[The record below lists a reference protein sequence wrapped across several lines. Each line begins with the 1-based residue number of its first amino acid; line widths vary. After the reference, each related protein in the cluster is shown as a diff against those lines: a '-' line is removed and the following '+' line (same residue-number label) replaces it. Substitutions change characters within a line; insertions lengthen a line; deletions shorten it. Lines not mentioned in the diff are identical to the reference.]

1 MRRRLAVSFRG
12 FVNAN
17 LFRFIIARFP
27 HLDRLETNHD
37 RAKTCPKI
45 SLNPATG
52 NCLIIFLPPLQ

>member
-1 MRRRLAVSFRG
+1 MRRRLAVSFCG

-17 LFRFIIARFP
+17 QRFIIARLP

-52 NCLIIFLPPLQ
+52 TCLIIFLPPLQ